1 LSDPTFFIQRSST
14 LQTINGIG
22 RFLGAFGIDPFN
34 LNPQTILKK
43 SAKQANYTGG
53 WPGQLEEGLT
63 ELTTS
68 ILKEAK
74 PNAFGRLAA
83 KGLFERTVYG
93 RLKIE
98 QVLNENKEIENSI
111 IRDPVFIIGMPRTGT
126 TILHALL
133 HEDPAHRS
141 PLSWECLRPYPV
153 PQPETY
159 TDNPQL
165 ATVAKEF
172 NQLFTLVP
180 DFLQKHHMAADSP
193 QECIGIN
200 LLDFNSF
207 QSVAQ
212 FYIPSY
218 LEWFENKADK
228 LETMKFHKRC
238 LQYLQS
244 GGVRGERWL
253 LKSPVHLMRLEE
265 IFQVYPD
272 AKIIMTHRHPK
283 RVVSSVASLVSS
295 VRSLY
300 SDHEDPY
307 RTGKEQA
314 LVWSEYNKKFLESR
328 KKLAREDQIIDIR
341 FEDFVKDQMAV
352 VKKIYQTYGWTLT
365 EAAELKMKNFLAA
378 NPKDKHGVHDHSLEA
393 FGLTEKQVDEW
404 YADYIRFIEEEL

>member
-1 LSDPTFFIQRSST
+1 V
-14 LQTINGIG
+14 G
-22 RFLGAFGIDPFN
+22 RFLQAIGLDPFG
-34 LNPQTILKK
+34 LNPQVILHKAAKK
-43 SAKQANYTGG
+43 ANYSGE
-53 WPGQLEEGLT
+53 WPGQLEEGLVRLTRSIMT
-63 ELTTS
+63 E
-68 ILKEAK
+68 AR

-83 KGLFERTVYG
+83 RGLFERTVYG

-98 QVLNENKEIENSI
+98 QVLKSDPEIEKGAI
-111 IRDPVFIIGMPRTGT
+111 TEPVFIIGMPRTGT

-153 PQPETY
+153 PSPTNY
-159 TDNPQL
+159 TDNEQL

-172 NQLFTLVP
+172 DQLFTLVP

-200 LLDFNSF
+200 LMDFNSF

-218 LEWFENKADK
+218 LDWFENSADK
-228 LETMKFHKRC
+228 LQTMKFHKKC

-244 GGVRGERWL
+244 GGVSGERWL

-265 IFQVYPD
+265 ILQVYPD
-272 AKIIMTHRHPK
+272 ARIIMTHRHPK

-300 SDHEDPY
+300 SDHEDPF
-307 RTGKEQA
+307 RTGEEQA
-314 LVWSEYNKKFLESR
+314 KVWSNYNRKFLESR
-328 KKLAREDQIIDIR
+328 RTLDKEDQIIDIR
-341 FEDFVKDQMAV
+341 FEDFVNDQLAV
-352 VKKIYQTYGWTLT
+352 VRRIYETFGWQLSGEAEHRMKI
-365 EAAELKMKNFLAA
+365 FLEE

-393 FGLTEKQVDEW
+393 FGLTEAQVNEW
-404 YADYIRFIEEEL
+404 YRDYIEFIEEKL